1 MTSTSSP
8 LPQTVEPSEGKR
20 WPASELQYLAA
31 MDARLRKRVGMMLE
45 DKAAQPLAMFPQGSR
60 SPAAA
65 KASYRLTSNK
75 DVSAQD
81 ILLSH
86 REATWERMKA
96 HPVVL
101 AVADTT
107 SFAHSSHPG
116 TEGLGPIGG
125 RKETSTRGF
134 FLHSVLALSEQGD
147 VLGVLHAQTWA
158 RDSRGP
164 TRQQKQAVK
173 NRLALEQRE
182 SYRWTQAYEAIV
194 EQQKHRQPDAHQPRV
209 VMVGD
214 RESDIYELF
223 VSNQS
228 HDSHCGVL
236 VRALH
241 DRRMQ
246 AEGQIVWAHLEQQPP
261 LGSMILEVPAQGKRP
276 ARQARL
282 VLRSAPVTL
291 GVPKDKARFF
301 GASQE
306 LRLWALEAVENEA
319 PAGSQA
325 LHWKLL
331 SSTPAP
337 GLAEAQRQ
345 LGWYAQR
352 WGIEVFHRTL
362 KSGCQSEARALRSLE
377 KLERALSLDMI
388 VACRLLAL
396 RDAARRQPQTDARQW
411 LETEECE
418 VLVAWHSKRAPADQ
432 PPPTVAQV
440 VSWISRLGGH
450 LARKSD
456 PPPGVQVL
464 WRGLQRLH
472 GMVEAWKLAKTCG

>member
-1 MTSTSSP
+1 
-8 LPQTVEPSEGKR
+8 
-20 WPASELQYLAA
+20 
-31 MDARLRKRVGMMLE
+31 MDARLRKRLGIMLE
-45 DKAAQPLAMFPQGSR
+45 DKASQPLTLFPEGSR

-65 KASYRLTSNK
+65 KASYRLTSNDAVIAD
-75 DVSAQD
+75 DV
-81 ILLSH
+81 LRSH
-86 REATWERMKA
+86 SEATWKRMQSY
-96 HPVVL
+96 PVVL

-107 SFAHSSHPG
+107 SFTHSSHPG
-116 TEGLGPIGG
+116 IEGLGPVGG
-125 RKETSTRGF
+125 KKKNSTRGF

-147 VLGVLHAQTWA
+147 VLGVLHTQTWA
-158 RDSRGP
+158 RDSQGP
-164 TRQQKQAVK
+164 SRQQKHAVK
-173 NRLALEQRE
+173 NRTALELRE
-182 SYRWTQAYEAIV
+182 SHRWTRGYEAIV
-194 EQQKHRQPDAHQPRV
+194 AQQKHNAVHQHPMPRV

-246 AEGQIVWAHLEQQPP
+246 AKGEIVWEHLEQQQP
-261 LGSMILEVPAQGKRP
+261 LGSVTLEVPAQGKRP

-291 GVPKDKARFF
+291 GVPQDKARFF

-306 LRLWALEAVENEA
+306 LKLWALEAVEEDA
-319 PAGSQA
+319 PESCEA

-331 SSTPAP
+331 SSTPAVS
-337 GLAEAQRQ
+337 LAEAQRQ
-345 LGWYAQR
+345 LGWYAKR
-352 WGIEVFHRTL
+352 WSIEVFHRTL

-377 KLERALSLDMI
+377 KLERALSLDI
-388 VACRLLAL
+388 LVACRLLAL
-396 RDAARRQPQTDARQW
+396 RDAARRQPKADARQW
-411 LETEECE
+411 LEKEECE
-418 VLVAWHSKRAPADQ
+418 VLVAWHSKKPPASQ
-432 PPPTVAQV
+432 PPPTMEQAVA
-440 VSWISRLGGH
+440 WISRLGGH
-450 LARKSD
+450 LGRKKD